1 MVGRII
7 TILLL
12 LQLLVDISLL
22 YPYVTRGRVATSR
35 CPNGWFD
42 QEVFTALAADSLK
55 MTALLVAKAIG
66 AYGSEVGFSVGRRG
80 ECSQYHSLIE

>member
-1 MVGRII
+1 
-7 TILLL
+7 
-12 LQLLVDISLL
+12 
-22 YPYVTRGRVATSR
+22 VATSR

-42 QEVFTALAADSLK
+42 QEVFTALEDVAADSLK